1 MAKKKKKEEHECETA
16 GGLRWLITYADM
28 ITLLLG
34 VFIILVGT
42 SAITESKYE
51 AMTRSFSRVFSLF
64 PGSEEKGVMPGKGG
78 AVFPQKTGAQPE
90 TPEATYK
97 KQVATAYKEPFT
109 LEKVTNI
116 QTRRGLIFRIPNTLL
131 FAGGSDQLL
140 PNSFSELDRIAKF
153 IERVPNKIK
162 IEGHTDATPIQT
174 KEFPSN
180 WELSIARADSVR
192 QYLFDHAEKTL
203 TPEGFESFRK
213 RFSVSGFAQFRPA
226 VDDLTSLENR
236 RVDVIVTA
244 QSEAEIQ
251 EKILSE

>member
-1 MAKKKKKEEHECETA
+1 MAKKKKKEEHECESA

-51 AMTRSFSRVFSLF
+51 AMTKSFSRVFSLF
-64 PGSEEKGVMPGKGG
+64 PGSEETGTMPGKGG

-90 TPEATYK
+90 TPEVKYK
-97 KQVATAYKEPFT
+97 KQVATAYKEAFT
-109 LEKVTNI
+109 LEKVKNI
-116 QTRRGLIFRIPNTLL
+116 QTRRGLIFRIPDTLL
-131 FAGGSDQLL
+131 FVPGSDQLL
-140 PNSFSELDRIAKF
+140 EKSFDELDRIARF
-153 IERVPNKIK
+153 IEKLPNKIK

-192 QYLFDHAEKTL
+192 QYLFDQAIKKM
-203 TPEGFESFRK
+203 TPPEFEVYRK
-213 RFSVSGFAQFRPA
+213 RFSVSGFSQFKPA
-226 VDDLTSLENR
+226 VDDPASPENR
-236 RVDVIVTA
+236 RVDIIVVS

-251 EKILSE
+251 KKILSE

>member
-1 MAKKKKKEEHECETA
+1 MAKKKKHEEHECESA

-34 VFIILVGT
+34 VFIILVGS

-64 PGSEEKGVMPGKGG
+64 PGTEERGTMPGKGG
-78 AVFPQKTGAQPE
+78 AVFPQKSGAQPE
-90 TPEATYK
+90 TPEIRYK
-97 KQVATAYKEPFT
+97 KPVAKAYKEPFT

-116 QTRRGLIFRIPNTLL
+116 QTRRGLIFRIPDTLL

-140 PNSFSELDRIAKF
+140 PKSFSELDRIAKF
-153 IERVPNKIK
+153 IERLPNKIK

-192 QYLFDHAEKTL
+192 QYFFDQAIKRIPQE
-203 TPEGFESFRK
+203 EFEVYKK
-213 RFSVSGFAQFRPA
+213 RFSVSGFSQFRPA
-226 VDDLTSLENR
+226 VDDPISPENR
-236 RVDVIVTA
+236 RVDIIVVA

-251 EKILSE
+251 KKILSE